1 MKQQVPLLSA
11 IAMAAMIATAG
22 AQTAGERY
30 FEGMKRLT
38 EFTGRQD
45 FCLTMAR
52 NPLRLRVE
60 GNTLSNMPR
69 TCSGPIIAADGHIRG
84 QCHADGAVYNSSGWL
99 RGATILLELHVVY
112 PVSTCTYNLDM
123 REIGEQQ
130 ASSR

>member
-69 TCSGPIIAADGHIRG
+69 TCRDRKSTLL
-84 QCHADGAVYNSSGWL
+84 NSSHSQISYAL
-99 RGATILLELHVVY
+99 FFFKKKNT
-112 PVSTCTYNLDM
+112 S
-123 REIGEQQ
+123 
-130 ASSR
+130 